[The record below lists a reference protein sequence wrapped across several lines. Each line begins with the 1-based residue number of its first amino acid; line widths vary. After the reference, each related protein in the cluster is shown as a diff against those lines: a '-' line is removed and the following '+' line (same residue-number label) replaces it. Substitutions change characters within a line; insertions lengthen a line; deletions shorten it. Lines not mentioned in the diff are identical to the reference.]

1 MPLVAAD
8 LARAVTLPES
18 PAAPVGESGLPTQR
32 VLYITLAYV
41 AVAALWIVASDA
53 LLLRIAP
60 DPESLSL
67 LDSLN
72 GLGFVAVTAAALY
85 AGLRYWGRAL
95 QRSMSGIAVRER
107 LLEAIRREA
116 PVGIAVLD
124 GREQVASWNP
134 ATERLLGW
142 READVLGRPAP
153 WHPDGTAGS
162 PTWVARARHGERVT
176 DAEVRLRRRDGSW
189 VEALV
194 SAAPLMADGQ
204 PVGVVAVL
212 VDLTQQRRLE
222 AQLRQAQKMEALGQV
237 AGGIAH
243 DFRNVLTVVSSL
255 GESIRARVGTDPGGE
270 LLADLDELMRA
281 ADRGAAVTRR
291 LLAFGRIETLRLR
304 PTDMRQE
311 IQEAVRVLRRL
322 LPATIDVVADLPRDG
337 MPVNVDANAMIHI
350 LTNLAT
356 NARDAMPQGGRLEF
370 AVRRA
375 DGGGGATDGRVAVE
389 VTDTGAGMDEATL
402 ARVFDPFF
410 TTKPAGIGTGLGL
423 PIVQGL
429 MAEQGGTMSL
439 ESKVGG
445 GTTVR
450 LLFPLAPTTLT
461 RSSASPGVIRGGD
474 ETILVVEDEDAIR
487 RVAQRSLERFGYT
500 VLVAADGA
508 EALALLRTGRHVD
521 LVISDAVMPRMTGL
535 ELHER
540 LQREGIAARFLLAS
554 GYWPE
559 EGSNTAPIPPD
570 VPFLPKPWMVNE
582 LARKARELLD
592 QS

>member
-1 MPLVAAD
+1 VAQPD
-8 LARAVTLPES
+8 GRLARI
-18 PAAPVGESGLPTQR
+18 GEPGLSTR
-32 VLYITLAYV
+32 CILTITLAYT
-41 AVAALWIVASDA
+41 AVATLWIAPSDA
-53 LLLRIAP
+53 LLQRIAP
-60 DPESLSL
+60 HPASFAL
-67 LDSLN
+67 LDTLKD
-72 GLGFVAVTAAALY
+72 LGFLAVTTGALF
-85 AGLRYWGRAL
+85 AGLRYWGRTLA
-95 QRSMSGIAVRER
+95 RSVRDIAERER
-107 LLEAIRREA
+107 LLEAIRRAA
-116 PVGIAVLD
+116 PVGIVVLD
-124 GREQVASWNP
+124 DQEQVVSWNP

-142 READVLGRPAP
+142 DEADVLGRPPP
-153 WHPDGTAGS
+153 WHESDAAAP
-162 PTWVARARHGERVT
+162 PPWVASARRGERVT
-176 DAEVRLRRRDGSW
+176 DAEARLQRRDGSS
-189 VEALV
+189 VDVLV
-194 SAAPLMADGQ
+194 SAAPLMARDRAIGI
-204 PVGVVAVL
+204 VAVL
-212 VDLTQQRRLE
+212 VDVTQQRRLE

-255 GESIRARVGTDPGGE
+255 AESIRARVGVDPGGE
-270 LLADLDELMRA
+270 LLTDLDELMRA

-337 MPVNVDANAMIHI
+337 MPVTVDANAMIHI

-356 NARDAMPQGGRLEF
+356 NARDAMPLGGRLDL
-370 AVRRA
+370 AVRRS
-375 DGGGGATDGRVAVE
+375 DNGGSPAVGRVVVE
-389 VTDTGAGMDEATL
+389 VRDTGMGMDEATL

-439 ESKVGG
+439 ESKVGR

-461 RSSASPGVIRGGD
+461 RVSASPGVIRGGD

-521 LVISDAVMPRMTGL
+521 LVISDAVMPRMSGL

-540 LQREGIAARFLLAS
+540 MQREGIETRFLLAS

-559 EGSNTAPIPPD
+559 EGADMPPIPPD

-592 QS
+592 QP